1 MKPTKLPLKKN
12 YYELKRNML
21 TTFLTALSIFCVFL
35 PLSPAV
41 LVSTTYGKV
50 EGLTASYS
58 NVSAPFKSV
67 SKFLGVPFAAPP
79 IGKLRFEAPQ
89 PPKVW
94 KPNTLPTKKH
104 GDLCWQG
111 PDLEFLAKLFIGNF
125 SYNEDCL
132 YLDVYTPNVSSSLP
146 VMVYIH
152 GGGYQGGTSATF
164 PGDILALHGVV
175 VVVIQYRLG
184 PFGFLT
190 TGDSAAPGNFGM
202 LDQVEALKWVRDN
215 IENFGGNPSKVTI
228 FGVSAGGSSV
238 SLHLMSPLSQGLFHQ
253 VIAESGVD
261 LSPFAIQPV
270 SLGLHHANKLAQK
283 LGCSTSDHNSMA
295 ACMREK
301 KASDVQKASET
312 INYRFVD
319 YLQWAPVVD
328 KLFLHDTPQN
338 LRKKGNF
345 KNATMMIS
353 FNSHEA
359 GGTLGLIAKR
369 SFGMMESLDNGVNP
383 SFFKRFL
390 SELAHARNDG
400 YVDIYCF

>member
-1 MKPTKLPLKKN
+1 MFSSVTK
-12 YYELKRNML
+12 
-21 TTFLTALSIFCVFL
+21 FFIFCTF
-35 PLSPAV
+35 SPV
-41 LVSTTYGKV
+41 VQSVIVSTKYGEI
-50 EGLTASYS
+50 EGLVASYP
-58 NVSAPFKSV
+58 NVSAPFESV
-67 SKFLGVPFAAPP
+67 SKFLGVPFASPP
-79 IGKLRFEAPQ
+79 IRELRLRPPQ
-89 PPKVW
+89 RPKVW
-94 KPNTLPTKKH
+94 KPNVLQAKKY
-104 GDLCWQG
+104 GNLCIQPKRDEW
-111 PDLEFLAKLFIGNF
+111 LFKIYVQNF
-125 SYNEDCL
+125 SYSEDCL
-132 YLDVYTPNVSSSLP
+132 YLDIYTPTELNARLP
-146 VMVYIH
+146 VLFYIH
-152 GGGYQGGTSATF
+152 GGAYETGASLMYPS
-164 PGDILALHGVV
+164 DILALQGVV

-319 YLQWAPVVD
+319 SLQWAPVVD

-400 YVDIYCF
+400 